1 MSLFSSDKELCKLY
15 RVFKLFIIMHFEK
28 DCYISTKKVLKII
41 FMPLRLVI
49 NSKIFTGLPEER

>member
-1 MSLFSSDKELCKLY
+1 
-15 RVFKLFIIMHFEK
+15 MHFEK